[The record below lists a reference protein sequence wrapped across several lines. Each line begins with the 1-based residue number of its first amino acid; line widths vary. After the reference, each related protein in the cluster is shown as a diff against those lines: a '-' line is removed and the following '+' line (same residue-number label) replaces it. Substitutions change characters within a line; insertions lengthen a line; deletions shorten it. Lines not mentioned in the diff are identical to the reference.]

1 MNTRKHSSLRIALFA
16 GLVLFAATNQGSA
29 AGTAVGTSV
38 SNQASIT
45 YQVSGV
51 PQTGVTSNAYAF
63 VVDRKINLTVVT
75 TDSSAVVTAAGA
87 TASVLTFTVQ
97 NTGNGVQ
104 DFALAAVTQSGG
116 AAAFTGTDNVD
127 AAGVQVFVDTNTN
140 GTYDAGTDVG
150 TFIDEL
156 AADATRT
163 VFIVGDF
170 STGTYANGDIATY
183 HLSATARAGG
193 TASSLG
199 STLTQTSGADTP
211 ETVDIVF
218 ADAAGSATGDSA
230 RDGAFTDNSDYRIAA
245 ANLTVTKSSAVIS
258 DPSNGTTNAKAIPG
272 AVIEYTV
279 LISNAAGAATASNI
293 SFTDSLN
300 SEIGANRIAFVAD
313 GYASG
318 QGIRVTAPNIN
329 SGSPLA
335 LTNGSGDDAGDW
347 NVTASNTVTVA
358 GIQLAAGE
366 SATVTFRVTV
376 Q

>member
-16 GLVLFAATNQGSA
+16 GLVLSAATNQGSA
-29 AGTAVGTSV
+29 AGTAVSTPI
-38 SNQASIT
+38 SNQASIS

-51 PQTGVTSNAYAF
+51 NQTGVTSNAYAF

-75 TDSSAVVTAAGA
+75 TDSSAVVTASGA
-87 TASVLTFTVQ
+87 TNSVLTFTVQ
-97 NTGNGVQ
+97 NTGNGTQ
-104 DFALAAVTQSGG
+104 DFALAAVGQSGG
-116 AAAFTGTDNVD
+116 AAAFTGTDNID
-127 AAGVQVFVDTNTN
+127 GSNLRVFVDANTN
-140 GTYDAGTDVG
+140 GTYEAGTDTA
-150 TFIDEL
+150 TFIDGL
-156 AADATRT
+156 AADGTST

-170 STGTYANGDIATY
+170 TGTYANGDIATY
-183 HLSATARAGG
+183 HLSATARDAGTSG
-193 TASSLG
+193 SLG
-199 STLTQTSGADTP
+199 AELTETSGADTP
-211 ETVDIVF
+211 GTVDIVF

-230 RDGAFTDNSDYRIAA
+230 RNGTFSDNSDYRIAA

-258 DPSNGTTNAKAIPG
+258 DPSNGTTNPKAIPG

-300 SEIGANRIAFVAD
+300 SEITATRIAFVAD

-329 SGSPLA
+329 SGSPTA

-347 NVTASNTVTVA
+347 NVTASNTVTVT
-358 GIQLAAGE
+358 GIQLAATE